1 MNQELEAI
9 IAQLEAMSDDKV
21 AQMFITVETGHD
33 ECDIAGTRDA
43 YLRLA
48 GTLLAF
54 VSAVDKGEI
63 VPNATGMPNT
73 SAIGYIFNSD
83 AEVGIDSMT
92 MSETE
97 QQARER
103 MEYLRDL

>member
-1 MNQELEAI
+1 MNQEIKEI
-9 IAQLEAMSDDKV
+9 IAKLESLLKDKE
-21 AQMFITVETGHD
+21 AEMFITVETGHD
-33 ECDIAGTRDA
+33 ECDIVGTRDA

-48 GTLLAF
+48 RVLLEF
-54 VSAVDKGEI
+54 VIAVDESAI
-63 VPNATGMPNT
+63 APNASGMPNT
-73 SAIGYIFNSD
+73 SAIGAVFNSD
-83 AEVGIDSMT
+83 AEVDIDSMS